1 MQDES
6 AGQRQFQK
14 MTQAPVPRLIVT
26 LAIPTIF
33 TMLITAVYNMA
44 DTFFVA
50 RLGTSAAGAVG
61 IVFAMM
67 AIIQSLGFMIGMGSG
82 SLVSRALGERRQEKA
97 DEFASTAFVMAIG
110 AGTLLAATGL
120 VFTERIMVLLGAT
133 PTILPYAT
141 YYARYIFFG
150 TPFMCCSF
158 VLNNL
163 LRSFSKNHSFGCEGN
178 IMFPSYKQ
186 FVSELG
192 FQLF

>member
-133 PTILPYAT
+133 PTILT
-141 YYARYIFFG
+141 RRTMRDI
-150 TPFMCCSF
+150 SF
-158 VLNNL
+158 SG
-163 LRSFSKNHSFGCEGN
+163 LRSCAAPSSSTICSAPRGN
-178 IMFPSYKQ
+178 RSSPQSPSG
-186 FVSELG
+186 SAAC
-192 FQLF
+192 

>member
-82 SLVSRALGERRQEKA
+82 SLVSRALGERRLE
-97 DEFASTAFVMAIG
+97 
-110 AGTLLAATGL
+110 
-120 VFTERIMVLLGAT
+120 
-133 PTILPYAT
+133 
-141 YYARYIFFG
+141 
-150 TPFMCCSF
+150 
-158 VLNNL
+158 
-163 LRSFSKNHSFGCEGN
+163 
-178 IMFPSYKQ
+178 
-186 FVSELG
+186 
-192 FQLF
+192 

>member
-67 AIIQSLGFMIGMGSG
+67 AMTLHSKSGFFMANYGKG
-82 SLVSRALGERRQEKA
+82 
-97 DEFASTAFVMAIG
+97 AF
-110 AGTLLAATGL
+110 
-120 VFTERIMVLLGAT
+120 
-133 PTILPYAT
+133 
-141 YYARYIFFG
+141 
-150 TPFMCCSF
+150 
-158 VLNNL
+158 
-163 LRSFSKNHSFGCEGN
+163 
-178 IMFPSYKQ
+178 
-186 FVSELG
+186 
-192 FQLF
+192 